1 MSMKL
6 SLNSST
12 FMGKQTQKYNYSFCV
27 YFLSLFVSPNSREHI
42 NSFNNIHAFTFNCF
56 HSKFSGANLAKM
68 YCVFGNFFLSYSYK
82 TFKI

>member
-1 MSMKL
+1 MFKNIPVLLSMKL
-6 SLNSST
+6 SLNTST

-56 HSKFSGANLAKM
+56 HSKF
-68 YCVFGNFFLSYSYK
+68 
-82 TFKI
+82 